1 MAEGIAR
8 KQVVLPRSKVVLE
21 RIGKEKK
28 LIRSPV
34 AVSLIN
40 FPLFFNWL
48 KMEELFFLS
57 LVFLMAV
64 LYSSV
69 GHGGASGYLALM
81 AIFSFPPEFM
91 RPSALVLNVFVSSI
105 ALFSYARNGHFRL
118 KLLLP
123 FIITSVPLAFVGGMI
138 TVNPKTF
145 KIILG
150 IFLII
155 AISRMIYNPK
165 NKDADIRAIN
175 KPLAFA
181 IGIVLGFLSGLI
193 GIGGGIILSPV
204 IILLKWATMKETAA
218 VSAAFIL
225 MNSIAGLSGQISK
238 GLQFA
243 PEIGYMLGA
252 AILGGLIGSY
262 MGSFKITDKSL
273 KYALSV
279 VLTFAS
285 YKLLFL

>member
-1 MAEGIAR
+1 
-8 KQVVLPRSKVVLE
+8 
-21 RIGKEKK
+21 
-28 LIRSPV
+28 
-34 AVSLIN
+34 
-40 FPLFFNWL
+40 
-48 KMEELFFLS
+48 MEELSFLL
-57 LVFLMAV
+57 LVFLMAM

-81 AIFSFPPEFM
+81 ALFSFPPEFM
-91 RPSALVLNVFVSSI
+91 RPSALLLNIFVSSI

-123 FIITSVPLAFVGGMI
+123 FIITSVPLAFVGGLI
-138 TVNPKTF
+138 TVNPHIF

-150 IFLII
+150 IFLLI
-155 AISRMIYNPK
+155 AIARMIYNPK
-165 NKDADIRAIN
+165 NKDSEIREIN

-181 IGIVLGFLSGLI
+181 IGIFLGFLSGLI

-204 IILLKWATMKETAA
+204 IILLKWANMRETAA

-225 MNSIAGLSGQISK
+225 VNSVAGLSGQISQ
-238 GLQFA
+238 GFELA

-252 AILGGLIGSY
+252 AILGGLLGSY
-262 MGSFKITDKSL
+262 MGSVKITDKAL

>member
-1 MAEGIAR
+1 
-8 KQVVLPRSKVVLE
+8 
-21 RIGKEKK
+21 
-28 LIRSPV
+28 
-34 AVSLIN
+34 
-40 FPLFFNWL
+40 
-48 KMEELFFLS
+48 MEELIFLL
-57 LVFLMAV
+57 LVFLMAM

-81 AIFSFPPEFM
+81 ALFSFPPEFM
-91 RPSALVLNVFVSSI
+91 RPSALLLNIFVSSI

-123 FIITSVPLAFVGGMI
+123 FIITSVPLAFVGGLI
-138 TVNPKTF
+138 TVNPHIF

-150 IFLII
+150 IFLLI
-155 AISRMIYNPK
+155 AIARMIYNPR
-165 NKDADIRAIN
+165 NNDAEIREIN

-181 IGIVLGFLSGLI
+181 IGIFLGFLSGLI

-204 IILLKWATMKETAA
+204 IILLKWANMKETAA

-225 MNSIAGLSGQISK
+225 VNSVAGLSGQVSQ
-238 GLQFA
+238 GFELA

-252 AILGGLIGSY
+252 AILGGLLGSY
-262 MGSFKITDKSL
+262 MGSVKITDKAL

>member
-1 MAEGIAR
+1 
-8 KQVVLPRSKVVLE
+8 
-21 RIGKEKK
+21 
-28 LIRSPV
+28 
-34 AVSLIN
+34 
-40 FPLFFNWL
+40 
-48 KMEELFFLS
+48 MEELIFLF
-57 LVFLMAV
+57 LVFLMAM

-81 AIFSFPPEFM
+81 ALFSFPPEFM
-91 RPSALVLNVFVSSI
+91 RSSALLLNIFVSSI

-123 FIITSVPLAFVGGMI
+123 FIITSVPLAFVGGLI
-138 TVNPKTF
+138 TVNPHIF

-150 IFLII
+150 IFLLI
-155 AISRMIYNPK
+155 AIARMIYNPR
-165 NKDADIRAIN
+165 NNDAEIREIN

-181 IGIVLGFLSGLI
+181 IGIFLGFLSGLI

-204 IILLKWATMKETAA
+204 IILLKWANMKETAA

-225 MNSIAGLSGQISK
+225 VNSVAGLSGQISQ
-238 GLQFA
+238 GFELA

-252 AILGGLIGSY
+252 AILGGLLGSY
-262 MGSFKITDKSL
+262 MGSVKITDKAL

>member
-1 MAEGIAR
+1 
-8 KQVVLPRSKVVLE
+8 
-21 RIGKEKK
+21 
-28 LIRSPV
+28 
-34 AVSLIN
+34 
-40 FPLFFNWL
+40 
-48 KMEELFFLS
+48 MEELFFLA

-81 AIFSFPPEFM
+81 ALFSFPPEFL

-105 ALFSYARNGHFRL
+105 ALFSYAGNGHFRL

-123 FIITSVPLAFVGGMI
+123 FIFTSVPLAFVGGMI
-138 TVNPKTF
+138 SVNPKIF

-150 IFLII
+150 IFLIVAI
-155 AISRMIYNPK
+155 ARMVYNPK
-165 NKDADIRAIN
+165 NKDSEIQEIN
-175 KPLAFA
+175 KPQAFA

-204 IILLKWATMKETAA
+204 IILLKWANMKETAA

-225 MNSIAGLSGQISK
+225 VNSVAGLSGQVSQ
-238 GLQFA
+238 GFQLA
-243 PEIGYMLGA
+243 PELGYMLA
-252 AILGGLIGSY
+252 AAVLGGLLGSY
-262 MGSFKITDKSL
+262 MGSFKITDKAM

-279 VLTFAS
+279 VLTLAS
-285 YKLLFL
+285 YKLLFV

>member
-1 MAEGIAR
+1 
-8 KQVVLPRSKVVLE
+8 
-21 RIGKEKK
+21 
-28 LIRSPV
+28 
-34 AVSLIN
+34 
-40 FPLFFNWL
+40 
-48 KMEELFFLS
+48 MEELIFLF
-57 LVFLMAV
+57 LVFLMAM

-81 AIFSFPPEFM
+81 ALFSFPPEFM
-91 RPSALVLNVFVSSI
+91 RPSALLLNIFVSSI

-123 FIITSVPLAFVGGMI
+123 FIITSVPLAFVGGLI
-138 TVNPKTF
+138 TVNPHIF

-150 IFLII
+150 IFLLI
-155 AISRMIYNPK
+155 AIARMIYNPR
-165 NKDADIRAIN
+165 NNDAEIREIN

-181 IGIVLGFLSGLI
+181 IGIFLGFLSGLI

-204 IILLKWATMKETAA
+204 IILLKWANMKETAA

-225 MNSIAGLSGQISK
+225 VNSVAGLSGQISQ
-238 GLQFA
+238 GFELA

-252 AILGGLIGSY
+252 AILGGLLGSY
-262 MGSFKITDKSL
+262 MGSVKITDKAL

>member
-1 MAEGIAR
+1 ME
-8 KQVVLPRSKVVLE
+8 Q
-21 RIGKEKK
+21 
-28 LIRSPV
+28 LI
-34 AVSLIN
+34 
-40 FPLFFNWL
+40 
-48 KMEELFFLS
+48 FLV
-57 LVFLMAV
+57 LVFLMAM

-81 AIFSFPPEFM
+81 ALFSFPPEFM
-91 RPSALVLNVFVSSI
+91 RPSALVLNIFVASI

-123 FIITSVPLAFVGGMI
+123 FAITSVPLAFLGGMI

-155 AISRMIYNPK
+155 AIARMIYNPR
-165 NKDADIRAIN
+165 NNDAEIREIN
-175 KPLAFA
+175 KPLAFV
-181 IGIVLGFLSGLI
+181 IGIFLGFLSGLI

-204 IILLKWATMKETAA
+204 IILLKWGNMKETAA

-225 MNSIAGLSGQISK
+225 VNSIAGIGGQLSQNFQ
-238 GLQFA
+238 LA
-243 PEIGYMLGA
+243 PEIGWMLCVA
-252 AILGGLIGSY
+252 VLGGLIGSHV
-262 MGSFKITDKSL
+262 GSFKITDKAL

>member
-1 MAEGIAR
+1 
-8 KQVVLPRSKVVLE
+8 
-21 RIGKEKK
+21 
-28 LIRSPV
+28 
-34 AVSLIN
+34 
-40 FPLFFNWL
+40 
-48 KMEELFFLS
+48 MEELFFLA

-91 RPSALVLNVFVSSI
+91 RPSALVLNIFVSSI

-123 FIITSVPLAFVGGMI
+123 FIITSIPLAFVGGMI

-150 IFLII
+150 LFLIVAI
-155 AISRMIYNPK
+155 ARMVYNPK
-165 NKDADIRAIN
+165 NKDTEIKEIN
-175 KPLAFA
+175 KPIAFI

-204 IILLKWATMKETAA
+204 IILMKWATMKETAA

-225 MNSIAGLSGQISK
+225 VNSVAGLSGQVSQ
-238 GLQFA
+238 GFQLA
-243 PEIGYMLGA
+243 PELGYMLGVA
-252 AILGGLIGSY
+252 VLGGLLGSY
-262 MGSFKITDKSL
+262 MGSFKITDKAL